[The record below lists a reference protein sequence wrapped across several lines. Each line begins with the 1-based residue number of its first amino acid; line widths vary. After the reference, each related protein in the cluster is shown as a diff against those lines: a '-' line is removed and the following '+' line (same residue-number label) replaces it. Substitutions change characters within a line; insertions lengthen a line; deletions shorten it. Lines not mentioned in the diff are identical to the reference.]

1 MTCRPTVLFPNAP
14 KGKYPVCAKEGP
26 TDDAS
31 TSKDLR
37 RSLRGRQGLLLG
49 IEIMKTNFSNRARE
63 LRKVLIMPRKLDFRL
78 LKKTKAVVGK
88 G

>member
-1 MTCRPTVLFPNAP
+1 
-14 KGKYPVCAKEGP
+14 
-26 TDDAS
+26 
-31 TSKDLR
+31 
-37 RSLRGRQGLLLG
+37 LG